1 MRLKSLHLKNFRC
14 FSDLTVNF
22 DPKMTVIIAE
32 NGKGKTAVLDAIAT
46 GFGRYLTKL
55 GKKGQ
60 TLKQFDIQVLSQERL
75 APYAALTIE
84 IEKTSAHEPDALVW
98 SLSRKHN
105 PASSIDT
112 PLAGTKSIDAFA
124 TQLLQ
129 KQESGLTPPFPLVVY
144 YGTNRGIL
152 GEVQRRRNFKKKF
165 TSLDA
170 LDGALEPTAR
180 FKAAFEWFNAMEDEE
195 RREKEKRKD
204 FSYRLPQLEYVRSA
218 IERALTHLPAEGVF
232 GAGASPVLFS
242 NPRTETRP
250 LRFVIDQ
257 HTSEG
262 QRTLRINQLSDGYR
276 IMLGLVMD
284 LARRQAEAFSFSPQI
299 VAGFGAWPTIVLIDE
314 VDLHLHPRWQQVV
327 LLQLQNIFSST
338 QFIVTTHSPQVLT
351 SVEATCIRK
360 LVPHTN
366 PDTGAQT
373 VVAENVSCQTRGVAS
388 ADVLARI
395 MKVDPVP
402 DVPEARQL
410 ADYHR
415 LIQQN
420 LHESDDGQV
429 LRQALNTHFGPNHPV
444 MHECDRIIRLQ
455 AFKQRLP
462 VQRATAGQG

>member
-165 TSLDA
+165 TPLDA

-257 HTSEG
+257 HTSER

-276 IMLGLVMD
+276 IVLGLVMD

>member
-165 TSLDA
+165 TPLDA

-276 IMLGLVMD
+276 IVLGLVMD

>member
-165 TSLDA
+165 TPLDA

-276 IMLGLVMD
+276 IVLGLVMD

-314 VDLHLHPRWQQVV
+314 VDLHLHHRWQQVV

>member
-1 MRLKSLHLKNFRC
+1 
-14 FSDLTVNF
+14 
-22 DPKMTVIIAE
+22 MTVIIAE

-165 TSLDA
+165 TPLDA

>member
-75 APYAALTIE
+75 APYAVLTIE

-165 TSLDA
+165 TPLDA

-276 IMLGLVMD
+276 IVLGLVMD

>member
-165 TSLDA
+165 TPLDA

-276 IMLGLVMD
+276 IVLGLVID

>member
-98 SLSRKHN
+98 SLSLKHN

-165 TSLDA
+165 TPLDA

>member
-105 PASSIDT
+105 PASSVDT

-165 TSLDA
+165 TPLDA

-276 IMLGLVMD
+276 IVLGLVMD

>member
-165 TSLDA
+165 TPLDA

-284 LARRQAEAFSFSPQI
+284 LARRQAETFSFSPQI

>member
-165 TSLDA
+165 TPLDA

-276 IMLGLVMD
+276 IVLGLVMD

-455 AFKQRLP
+455 AFKQRMP

>member
-165 TSLDA
+165 TPLDA

-351 SVEATCIRK
+351 SVDAASIHCKQE
-360 LVPHTN
+360 
-366 PDTGAQT
+366 
-373 VVAENVSCQTRGVAS
+373 GVAD
-388 ADVLARI
+388 AFFAHLLA
-395 MKVDPVP
+395 
-402 DVPEARQL
+402 
-410 ADYHR
+410 
-415 LIQQN
+415 
-420 LHESDDGQV
+420 
-429 LRQALNTHFGPNHPV
+429 
-444 MHECDRIIRLQ
+444 
-455 AFKQRLP
+455 
-462 VQRATAGQG
+462 

>member
-165 TSLDA
+165 TPLDA

-276 IMLGLVMD
+276 IVLGLVMD

-338 QFIVTTHSPQVLT
+338 QFIVTTHSPQVLST
-351 SVEATCIRK
+351 IRRENIRVLDGNTAEMPLATTYGQPSGDVMHSVMLVNPQPPIEERQKIDRLTALVDQGYWATEEARLLLQELTEA
-360 LVPHTN
+360 L
-366 PDTGAQT
+366 G
-373 VVAENVSCQTRGVAS
+373 AENA
-388 ADVLARI
+388 
-395 MKVDPVP
+395 
-402 DVPEARQL
+402 
-410 ADYHR
+410 
-415 LIQQN
+415 
-420 LHESDDGQV
+420 
-429 LRQALNTHFGPNHPV
+429 
-444 MHECDRIIRLQ
+444 RLQ
-455 AFKQRLP
+455 QLLRSIDRQKKLQGLS
-462 VQRATAGQG
+462 VQ

>member
-98 SLSRKHN
+98 SLSCKHN

-165 TSLDA
+165 TPLDA

-276 IMLGLVMD
+276 IVLGLVMD

>member
-165 TSLDA
+165 TPLDA

-195 RREKEKRKD
+195 RREKENRKD
-204 FSYRLPQLEYVRSA
+204 FSYRLPQLEYVRRA
-218 IERALTHLPAEGVF
+218 LERALTHLPAEGVF

-276 IMLGLVMD
+276 IVLGLVMD

>member
-165 TSLDA
+165 TPLDA

>member
-165 TSLDA
+165 TPLDA

-338 QFIVTTHSPQVLT
+338 QFIVTTHSPQVLST
-351 SVEATCIRK
+351 VRRENIRVLGADSSGNLTATEPMARTYGEPSGDVMQSVM
-360 LVPHTN
+360 L
-366 PDTGAQT
+366 
-373 VVAENVSCQTRGVAS
+373 
-388 ADVLARI
+388 
-395 MKVDPVP
+395 VDPQP
-402 DVPEARQL
+402 PVPEK
-410 ADYHR
+410 ADLQRLTEWVDQGRYEDDKAISLMST
-415 LIQQN
+415 LIQ
-420 LHESDDGQV
+420 
-429 LRQALNTHFGPNHPV
+429 ALGEQHPQ
-444 MHECDRIIRLQ
+444 L
-455 AFKQRLP
+455 QRLRRSI
-462 VQRATAGQG
+462 QRQEAMKR